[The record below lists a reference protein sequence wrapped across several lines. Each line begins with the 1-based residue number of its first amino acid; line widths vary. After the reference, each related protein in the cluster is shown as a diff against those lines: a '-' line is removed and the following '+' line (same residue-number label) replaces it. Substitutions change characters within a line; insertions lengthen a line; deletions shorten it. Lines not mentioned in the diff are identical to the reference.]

1 MVVCHGFVGLD
12 PPLGQLVQVGSMLV
26 RCGARVGEEA
36 RAAALGDAAASFV
49 LGRAPSVSVAGL
61 WWLRFISGHM
71 VALQPE
77 KWMSGWQF
85 RDGGVAGCTTS

>member
-36 RAAALGDAAASFV
+36 RAAALGDAAASSV
-49 LGRAPSVSVAGL
+49 LGRAPSACVANL
-61 WWLRFISGHM
+61 WWMCFISDHM

-77 KWMSGWQF
+77 KWMSGLRF
-85 RDGGVAGCTTS
+85 